1 MDVLLARDVD
11 LLRLVLEELDVV
23 VDVENVLV
31 EGGEVVQLREGG
43 SRGSASQRAGGVS
56 GRSFPQ
62 LGWAL
67 LTSFLTVSSSLS
79 TGSSLPRPCRF
90 SCRFSFLLGV
100 YGTKSSSL
108 RRKTTGSSLTQKKIT
123 SYSGSRRETT
133 VKHQGKK
140 RKKERGS
147 HFLLGATGNNLLS
160 DRGSAPQRGFGGGPP
175 YNFVNFISIMVS
187 FLAAVST
194 GMLLFFP
201 AIHTTAIFCLLSP
214 TFQPQPPWST

>member
-1 MDVLLARDVD
+1 M
-11 LLRLVLEELDVV
+11 
-23 VDVENVLV
+23 
-31 EGGEVVQLREGG
+31 QLREGG
-43 SRGSASQRAGGVS
+43 SRGSASERAGGVS
-56 GRSFPQ
+56 GRSFPR

-79 TGSSLPRPCRF
+79 TGSSLSRPCRF

-123 SYSGSRRETT
+123 SCSGRRRETT

-160 DRGSAPQRGFGGGPP
+160 DGAAAPQRGFGGGPA
-175 YNFVNFISIMVS
+175 YNFVNFISITGQFSCCRKHWDAS
-187 FLAAVST
+187 F
-194 GMLLFFP
+194 FFP